1 MNYFAAFFDALTGV
15 GTLALAFFTYKSV
28 DQSKHMA
35 VAAKESINLTRKI
48 EKSKIKPYCTISP
61 LPDNSEKKLFETC
74 PEAYFSNSYDG
85 PTLSCV
91 VKNHGPGAAL
101 AVTIMLGGTNKT
113 LWTKRIAVADILAP
127 GDEIKFVR
135 QFTKKD
141 LPSSEERAYPRTQSK
156 GRREGQPEYLCS
168 NIQYAALEYTDT
180 ETTKFHAIRLF
191 VPRNALRE
199 LQVGEPS
206 DAQKFA
212 ATTVEMLFFDRPH
225 EDNPYYGETE
235 EIKAQRLG
243 HAGVPVPHET
253 NKDSH
258 HD

>member
-1 MNYFAAFFDALTGV
+1 MNWIAIVDGMTAIA
-15 GTLALAFFTYKSV
+15 TLILACFTWQSV
-28 DQSKHMA
+28 RQAKNMTETAKQSIDMTK
-35 VAAKESINLTRKI
+35 KI
-48 EKSKIKPYCTISP
+48 EKSKIQPYCTINP
-61 LPDNSEKKLFETC
+61 IPERLEEATYGTC
-74 PEAYFSNSYDG
+74 PKAYFGDNQTV
-85 PTLSCV
+85 PKLSCII
-91 VKNHGPGAAL
+91 KNHGPGAAH

-113 LWTKRIAVADILAP
+113 LWTKRISVADILAP
-127 GDEIKFVR
+127 GDYVEFEREISR
-135 QFTKKD
+135 DD
-141 LPSSEERAYPRTQSK
+141 LPSSEEREYPRTQSK
-156 GRREGQPEYLCS
+156 GRVEGQPEYLCS

-235 EIKAQRLG
+235 EIKACRLG
-243 HAGVPVPHET
+243 HADVSANMQT